1 MFLIILSAAGLT
13 AGLSEGGW
21 RSIPQTAT
29 QCDYENQKPTWGIL
43 SRKVARP
50 WQVVSGRSVC
60 GARAALFHVDWPGD
74 VGGIPGVRGRDRE
87 DGEGRGRRAGAH
99 SRRERRGGFAVA

>member
-43 SRKVARP
+43 SRKVARDK
-50 WQVVSGRSVC
+50 VLHIFV
-60 GARAALFHVDWPGD
+60 ARCY
-74 VGGIPGVRGRDRE
+74 
-87 DGEGRGRRAGAH
+87 
-99 SRRERRGGFAVA
+99 GGFGTASIAVWQMKYEWEAVGTKRTRRKSFGRKRF